1 MDKKQL
7 EERIEKTVFQF
18 LSDSESLSLKT
29 KLAGDLWNWAK
40 LVFGE
45 ERVKNAG
52 REIFECVNRSLTNFH
67 GKAKDYIKY
76 ISASLKKEIFRANKN
91 NAIFEKQVVSLPEK
105 KNRLLWQIKRYAEE
119 NNIDI
124 AKIDVQEKLSVIFG
138 CSGAEISKLIL
149 WNERSNVQSENA
161 ICETG
166 EEISLF
172 DSKEIFE
179 ASLYESPE
187 DFVISK
193 AEKAEIQNKI
203 KSVVSRIG
211 EEFCKKQERVKPYLS
226 ALITRQILFE
236 LEKSQIEKLFV
247 SDLISDC
254 GFAKFEKATEIV
266 EDYFASGKIST
277 QEEVA
282 AMFGK
287 NKTDAS
293 RMMRAFLD
301 KLD

>member
-7 EERIEKTVFQF
+7 EERIEKTVFQI

-52 REIFECVNRSLTNFH
+52 KEIFECVNRSLTNFH

-124 AKIDVQEKLSVIFG
+124 QEKLSVIFG
-138 CSGAEISKLIL
+138 CKWG
-149 WNERSNVQSENA
+149 
-161 ICETG
+161 
-166 EEISLF
+166 
-172 DSKEIFE
+172 
-179 ASLYESPE
+179 
-187 DFVISK
+187 
-193 AEKAEIQNKI
+193 
-203 KSVVSRIG
+203 
-211 EEFCKKQERVKPYLS
+211 
-226 ALITRQILFE
+226 
-236 LEKSQIEKLFV
+236 
-247 SDLISDC
+247 
-254 GFAKFEKATEIV
+254 
-266 EDYFASGKIST
+266 
-277 QEEVA
+277 
-282 AMFGK
+282 
-287 NKTDAS
+287 
-293 RMMRAFLD
+293 
-301 KLD
+301 